1 VIEARLYQF
10 AAKIMCRKINATTVM
25 SDASGRPALTES
37 MIIEGRSDLNMTG
50 RVIPKPRSDKPTLK
64 ASVGGKFSIALF
76 IDFAVSG
83 LGARQQAWLLTRT
96 RCHLA

>member
-1 VIEARLYQF
+1 VIEATVYQF

-25 SDASGRPALTES
+25 SDASGRPALTQS
-37 MIIEGRSDLNMTG
+37 MIIEGRSNLNTTDSVLPVH
-50 RVIPKPRSDKPTLK
+50 RPRKPTLK
-64 ASVGGKFSIALF
+64 VIADGKFSIAPF

-83 LGARQQAWLLTRT
+83 STVRLQAQLLTRT